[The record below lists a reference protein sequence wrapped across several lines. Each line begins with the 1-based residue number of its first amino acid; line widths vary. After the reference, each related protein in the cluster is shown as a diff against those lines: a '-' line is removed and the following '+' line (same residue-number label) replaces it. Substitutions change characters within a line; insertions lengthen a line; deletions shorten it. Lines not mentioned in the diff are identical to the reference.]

1 MEQQALNAQAAG
13 EIITGLEHEIG
24 KVIVGQHTLIRRML
38 TALFAAIPF
47 AVSKGRARSGCGH
60 LLLEGV
66 PGVAKTLTATTLA
79 QAISAKF
86 QRVQLTPDLL
96 PADILGTRVYDAKT
110 STFRIEQ
117 GPVFTNILLA
127 DEINRATP
135 KTQSALLEA
144 MQERQVTLAD
154 TTFPLDDPF
163 WVLATQNPV
172 EQEGVY
178 TLPEAQLDRFSMML
192 RVGYPSQGEEV
203 EMLQV
208 RMNQTTIERRVSPSD
223 VHVLREFIYSTV
235 HVDHKILEYIVRLGR
250 ATRDPAERRARRSAR
265 DAAARHLA
273 ALVSAPPGA
282 EPRDRVPARPH
293 LGPARRREGDLLR
306 RDAPPHR
313 ADGARAGGGRGR
325 RHHPAGPADGGADPM
340 IPEHVM
346 KELRYI
352 EVFTDRKIRNQRVGT
367 YQSPQRGPGFDFDEH
382 QPYRPGDDVRR
393 IDWNVTARMGAP
405 FVRHTHAEREMNV
418 MVAMDVSRSMALGT
432 TTALEAR
439 DDDLHHR
446 VDSLFRPVGSDQH
459 RLRRLR
465 RQGAARRRSRAGR
478 ARPPGRCSSRPGRSS
493 PRRRRR

>member
-1 MEQQALNAQAAG
+1 MEQHVLNTQAAG
-13 EIITGLEHEIG
+13 DIVTGLEREIG

-47 AVSKGRARSGCGH
+47 AVSKGRARAGCGH

-192 RVGYPSQGEEV
+192 RVGYPSAGEEV
-203 EMLQV
+203 EMLQL
-208 RMNQTTIERRVSPSD
+208 RFNQTTIERRVSPSD
-223 VHVLREFIYSTV
+223 VSVLREFIYSTV
-235 HVDHKILEYIVRLGR
+235 YVDDKILGYIVALGR
-250 ATRDPAERRARRSAR
+250 ATRDPGGVGRPDLRELLQLGISPRSYQHLLALSRVNAFLHGRAWVLPGDVKDIFCDATRHRIARTVRAQAENV
-265 DAAARHLA
+265 DADAIL
-273 ALVSAPPGA
+273 
-282 EPRDRVPARPH
+282 E
-293 LGPARRREGDLLR
+293 DLLK
-306 RDAPPHR
+306 AVP
-313 ADGARAGGGRGR
+313 
-325 RHHPAGPADGGADPM
+325 
-340 IPEHVM
+340 IP
-346 KELRYI
+346 
-352 EVFTDRKIRNQRVGT
+352 
-367 YQSPQRGPGFDFDEH
+367 
-382 QPYRPGDDVRR
+382 
-393 IDWNVTARMGAP
+393 
-405 FVRHTHAEREMNV
+405 
-418 MVAMDVSRSMALGT
+418 
-432 TTALEAR
+432 
-439 DDDLHHR
+439 
-446 VDSLFRPVGSDQH
+446 
-459 RLRRLR
+459 
-465 RQGAARRRSRAGR
+465 
-478 ARPPGRCSSRPGRSS
+478 
-493 PRRRRR
+493 

>member
-1 MEQQALNAQAAG
+1 MEQHVLNTQAAG
-13 EIITGLEHEIG
+13 DIVTGLEREIG

-47 AVSKGRARSGCGH
+47 AVSKGRARAGCGH

-154 TTFPLDDPF
+154 TTFALDDPF

-192 RVGYPSQGEEV
+192 RVGYPSAGEEV
-203 EMLQV
+203 EMLQL
-208 RMNQTTIERRVSPSD
+208 RFNQTTIERRVSPSD
-223 VHVLREFIYSTV
+223 VSVLREFIYSTV
-235 HVDHKILEYIVRLGR
+235 YVDDKILGYIVALGR
-250 ATRDPAERRARRSAR
+250 ATRDPGGVGRPDLRELLQLGISPRSYQHLLALSRVNAFLHGRAWVLPGDVKDIFCDATRHRIARTVRAQAENV
-265 DAAARHLA
+265 DADAIL
-273 ALVSAPPGA
+273 
-282 EPRDRVPARPH
+282 E
-293 LGPARRREGDLLR
+293 DLLK
-306 RDAPPHR
+306 AVP
-313 ADGARAGGGRGR
+313 
-325 RHHPAGPADGGADPM
+325 
-340 IPEHVM
+340 IP
-346 KELRYI
+346 
-352 EVFTDRKIRNQRVGT
+352 
-367 YQSPQRGPGFDFDEH
+367 
-382 QPYRPGDDVRR
+382 
-393 IDWNVTARMGAP
+393 
-405 FVRHTHAEREMNV
+405 
-418 MVAMDVSRSMALGT
+418 
-432 TTALEAR
+432 
-439 DDDLHHR
+439 
-446 VDSLFRPVGSDQH
+446 
-459 RLRRLR
+459 
-465 RQGAARRRSRAGR
+465 
-478 ARPPGRCSSRPGRSS
+478 
-493 PRRRRR
+493 